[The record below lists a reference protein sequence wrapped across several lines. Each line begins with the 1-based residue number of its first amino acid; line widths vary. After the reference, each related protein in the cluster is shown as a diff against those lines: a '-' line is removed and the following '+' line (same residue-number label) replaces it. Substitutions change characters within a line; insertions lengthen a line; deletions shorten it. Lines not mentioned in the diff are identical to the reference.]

1 MGPAH
6 ADRRSVGRARR
17 LRPRA
22 HALYMTRDE
31 RREVNVSMTATHAQ
45 VAELRERR
53 REMRRELARVR
64 WWRRL
69 VQARLDLT
77 VAHLSDFHELGS
89 LGLDDAWEAL
99 VADAPTPEELTGEIW
114 PDASGH
120 TPTSA
125 ESLTRLD
132 ARLQSYEERVSDNL
146 ETVTAQM
153 VRALGDVQRG
163 GMLMQGGND
172 G

>member
-1 MGPAH
+1 MSTTAAH
-6 ADRRSVGRARR
+6 A
-17 LRPRA
+17 
-22 HALYMTRDE
+22 HA
-31 RREVNVSMTATHAQ
+31 
-45 VAELRERR
+45 AELRERR
-53 REMRRELARVR
+53 RDMRRELARVR

-89 LGLDDAWEAL
+89 LGIDDAWEAL
-99 VADAPTPEELTGEIW
+99 VADAPTPEELTGAIW
-114 PDASGH
+114 PD
-120 TPTSA
+120 TSA
-125 ESLTRLD
+125 HVPRGVEDLTRLD

-153 VRALGDVQRG
+153 VRALGEAQRIDVR
-163 GMLMQGGND
+163 MQGGSH

>member
-1 MGPAH
+1 
-6 ADRRSVGRARR
+6 
-17 LRPRA
+17 
-22 HALYMTRDE
+22 
-31 RREVNVSMTATHAQ
+31 MTATDAQ

-53 REMRRELARVR
+53 REIRRELARVR

-77 VAHLSDFHELGS
+77 VAHLSDFDELAA

-99 VADAPTPEELTGEIW
+99 VADAPTPEELSNEVW
-114 PDASGH
+114 PDAGERSV
-120 TPTSA
+120 A
-125 ESLTRLD
+125 RVESLTRL
-132 ARLQSYEERVSDNL
+132 ATRLQSYEERVSDNL

-153 VRALGDVQRG
+153 VRALGNAQRG
-163 GMLMQGGND
+163 GMLMQGGSD

>member
-1 MGPAH
+1 MDP
-6 ADRRSVGRARR
+6 
-17 LRPRA
+17 PRA
-22 HALYMTRDE
+22 DITGVETHHAFKVWNNALGQHDMSA
-31 RREVNVSMTATHAQ
+31 REVNVSMTATQAQ

-99 VADAPTPEELTGEIW
+99 VADAPTPEELTGAIW
-114 PDASGH
+114 PDSDAH

-125 ESLTRLD
+125 EGLTKLD

-153 VRALGDVQRG
+153 VRALGDAQRVGVRTYG
-163 GMLMQGGND
+163 GSD

>member
-1 MGPAH
+1 MSTTAAH
-6 ADRRSVGRARR
+6 AQA
-17 LRPRA
+17 
-22 HALYMTRDE
+22 
-31 RREVNVSMTATHAQ
+31 
-45 VAELRERR
+45 AELRQRR

-77 VAHLSDFHELGS
+77 VAYLSDFHELGS
-89 LGLDDAWEAL
+89 LGVDDAWEAL
-99 VADAPTPEELTGEIW
+99 VADAPTPEELTGAVW
-114 PDASGH
+114 PHKIGH
-120 TPTSA
+120 TPGGVEDLTS
-125 ESLTRLD
+125 LD

-153 VRALGDVQRG
+153 VRALGEAQRIDAQI
-163 GMLMQGGND
+163 QGGSH

>member
-1 MGPAH
+1 M
-6 ADRRSVGRARR
+6 
-17 LRPRA
+17 
-22 HALYMTRDE
+22 YQ
-31 RREVNVSMTATHAQ
+31 TATHAQ

-77 VAHLSDFHELGS
+77 VAHLADFHELGS

-99 VADAPTPEELTGEIW
+99 VADAPTPDELTGAIW
-114 PDASGH
+114 PDPRVH
-120 TPTSA
+120 TPGGVEGLS
-125 ESLTRLD
+125 RLD

-153 VRALGDVQRG
+153 VRALGNAQRG
-163 GMLMQGGND
+163 GMLMQGGSD